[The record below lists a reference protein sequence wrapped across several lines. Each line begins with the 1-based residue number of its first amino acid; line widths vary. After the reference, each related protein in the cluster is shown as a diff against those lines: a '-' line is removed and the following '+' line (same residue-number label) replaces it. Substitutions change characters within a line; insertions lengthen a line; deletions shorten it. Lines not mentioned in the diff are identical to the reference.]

1 MILAFD
7 ERSIKSNLTY
17 NSRVDKVI
25 GYEDFGDIRT
35 NNISTY
41 VTVFMIKS
49 LLGNWKQPVGYF
61 FTSGPMTAEVIKSK
75 VIICVEKL
83 KKCNILTKVII
94 CDQGPGNR
102 GFFKMLK
109 TTPENFFI
117 SSGLKIFFLYDPHL
131 IKSIRNALY
140 NKGFGNINFK
150 YIKYIYNMKKTLTIK
165 MKDKLTKKHIEL
177 TGFSKMR
184 VNLATQVLSLS
195 VAANIK
201 TIYSLSN
208 APSKSDALETAEFC
222 EFFNNLF
229 DIFNSKKSNSY
240 IYKNP
245 LTQNY
250 QSMEFLNKAE
260 VK

>member
-1 MILAFD
+1 M
-7 ERSIKSNLTY
+7 
-17 NSRVDKVI
+17 
-25 GYEDFGDIRT
+25 
-35 NNISTY
+35 
-41 VTVFMIKS
+41 
-49 LLGNWKQPVGYF
+49 
-61 FTSGPMTAEVIKSK
+61 
-75 VIICVEKL
+75 
-83 KKCNILTKVII
+83 TKVRVIEI
-94 CDQGPGNR
+94 
-102 GFFKMLK
+102 FLK

-117 SSGLKIFFLYDPHL
+117 SSGLKIFFLYDPPHL

-184 VNLATQVLSLS
+184 VNLATQVLSLW

-229 DIFNSKKSNSY
+229 DIF
-240 IYKNP
+240 
-245 LTQNY
+245 
-250 QSMEFLNKAE
+250 
-260 VK
+260 